1 MSGKAMSLKAKLNNY
16 AIKHHIAPQ
25 VVMQN
30 YMFERFLLRLSQ
42 SPYRDQFVLKG
53 GMLIAS
59 IVGLDTRSTMDLD
72 ATIRQLPLTEE
83 RLTEA
88 ILSISNIESDDNI
101 SFQFVSIAPIRDD
114 DQYGGFRIRLNA
126 IFETIVTPLSLDIST
141 GDVITPR
148 AMRYRFIGFLD
159 NTLSFDLWGYNPE
172 TILAEKVETILR
184 RGVLSTRPRDLY
196 DVYILSA
203 TQMINSETFAA
214 ALQATA
220 KHRGSWTL
228 IQDTAAILESL
239 QNSSDQRA
247 QWTKYQKKFSYAT
260 TISYDDTL
268 NAVRRLVL
276 LEESCDNK

>member
-148 AMRYRFIGFLD
+148 AMRYRFTGFLD

-228 IQDTAAILESL
+228 IQDTAAVLESL

-247 QWTKYQKKFSYAT
+247 QWTKYQKKFSYAANIT
-260 TISYDDTL
+260 YEDAL
-268 NAVRRLVL
+268 NAIHTL
-276 LEESCDNK
+276 LATHEDTEK

>member
-1 MSGKAMSLKAKLNNY
+1 MSGKAMSLKAKINNY
-16 AIKHHIAPQ
+16 AKKHHIAPQ
-25 VVMQN
+25 VVLQN

-42 SPYRDQFVLKG
+42 SPYKDKFVIKG

-83 RLTEA
+83 KLTEA
-88 ILSISNIESDDNI
+88 IHTIASIESDDGI
-101 SFQFVSIAPIRDD
+101 SFRFVSITPIRDD
-114 DQYGGFRIRLNA
+114 DEYGGFRIRLNA
-126 IFETIVTPLSLDIST
+126 IFETITTPLSLDIST

-148 AMRYRFIGFLD
+148 AMPYRFTGFLD
-159 NTLSFDLWGYNPE
+159 DTLAIDLWGYNLE
-172 TILAEKVETILR
+172 TILAEKIETILR

-196 DVYILSA
+196 DIYILSA
-203 TQMINSETFAA
+203 TQTINPETFAV

-220 KHRGSWTL
+220 EHRGSWAL

-247 QWTKYQKKFSYAT
+247 QWTKYQKKFSYAA

-268 NAVRRLVL
+268 NAVRSL
-276 LEESCDNK
+276 LTSRGVTAKK